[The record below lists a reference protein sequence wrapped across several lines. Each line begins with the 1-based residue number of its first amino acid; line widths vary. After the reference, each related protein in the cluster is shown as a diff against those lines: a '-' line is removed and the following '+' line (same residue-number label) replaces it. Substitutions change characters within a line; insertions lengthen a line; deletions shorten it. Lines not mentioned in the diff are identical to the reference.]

1 MEKKRI
7 YDEYGEQTLKE
18 GVLKDGN
25 LIGKY
30 KFTTDPEEIF
40 EKFFGSR
47 NVFEHLL
54 DVGKNSGQSHP
65 IFKAQYPVVN
75 ETYKVANLA
84 VPVHCTL
91 TELFNGCTKELTYDK
106 KVLTKDGKNS
116 EFVKETKT
124 IVINPGDSSKTPLV
138 FPEQGHC
145 EPGYK
150 QSLLVF
156 NIIEVAE
163 KHFRRDGD
171 NLIYTA
177 EISLMDALDAK
188 SITLVASLLVRKN
201 SAANS
206 STSIS
211 TKSSL
216 RRPSG

>member
-1 MEKKRI
+1 M
-7 YDEYGEQTLKE
+7 
-18 GVLKDGN
+18 
-25 LIGKY
+25 
-30 KFTTDPEEIF
+30 
-40 EKFFGSR
+40 
-47 NVFEHLL
+47 
-54 DVGKNSGQSHP
+54 
-65 IFKAQYPVVN
+65 
-75 ETYKVANLA
+75 
-84 VPVHCTL
+84 
-91 TELFNGCTKELTYDK
+91 TYDK

-116 EFVKETKT
+116 EFIKETKT

-145 EPGYK
+145 EAGYK

-201 SAANS
+201 SVENLS
-206 STSIS
+206 ICIS
-211 TKSSL
+211 TKSYHRKPGGSFL
-216 RRPSG
+216 GKECL